1 MIVGSGNTVTV
12 IKRNLQ
18 GEETW
23 RYSGRVITRQADNI
37 VLEAFFNHP
46 DKSFYG
52 LSLNEGDRFVE
63 TYYIDRWYNIYEI
76 HDRSDDHLKG
86 WYCNIGSPAT
96 IKDNIEI
103 VDATTSS
110 DIILSYTDLAL
121 DLLIYPDGRQ
131 LIRDEDEF
139 LLLPLTPQVQV
150 QALLALEALQ
160 QVFRNKFKGQA

>member
-1 MIVGSGNTVTV
+1 
-12 IKRNLQ
+12 
-18 GEETW
+18 
-23 RYSGRVITRQADNI
+23 
-37 VLEAFFNHP
+37 
-46 DKSFYG
+46 
-52 LSLNEGDRFVE
+52 
-63 TYYIDRWYNIYEI
+63 
-76 HDRSDDHLKG
+76 
-86 WYCNIGSPAT
+86 
-96 IKDNIEI
+96 

-131 LIRDEDEF
+131 LVLDEDEF